1 VHRAVLDTNVL
12 VSALIQPRGVPGR
25 IVARWLDGQFDLIL
39 SPVLLEELGETLADR
54 RVRKYLRLEA
64 AAVQA
69 ALSAFA
75 TLAILVPGSL
85 SVPRT
90 VRDADDDRVL
100 AAAVEGN
107 VGYIVSGD
115 SDLLV
120 LEQYEEIRIVTPRQ
134 FLSVLPPVRVPR
146 RP

>member
-1 VHRAVLDTNVL
+1 
-12 VSALIQPRGVPGR
+12 
-25 IVARWLDGQFDLIL
+25 
-39 SPVLLEELGETLADR
+39 
-54 RVRKYLRLEA
+54 
-64 AAVQA
+64 
-69 ALSAFA
+69 
-75 TLAILVPGSL
+75 
-85 SVPRT
+85 
-90 VRDADDDRVL
+90 VL

-107 VGYIVSGD
+107 AGYIVSGD

>member
-1 VHRAVLDTNVL
+1 
-12 VSALIQPRGVPGR
+12 
-25 IVARWLDGQFDLIL
+25 
-39 SPVLLEELGETLADR
+39 
-54 RVRKYLRLEA
+54 VRKYLRLEA